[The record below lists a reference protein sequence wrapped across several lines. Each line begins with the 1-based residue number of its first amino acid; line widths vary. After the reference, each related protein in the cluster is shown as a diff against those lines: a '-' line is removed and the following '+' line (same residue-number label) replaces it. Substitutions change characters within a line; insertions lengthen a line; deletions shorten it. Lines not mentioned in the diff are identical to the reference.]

1 MAQVSQLRQKWS
13 SLWLRRLAASAKQAR
28 GYEEQ
33 DDAVVATLAA
43 VLAQEESNLGLAQ
56 PQGIGQRPKQL
67 AVDLSTGQPQAGGE
81 LRRPSDSSDDSSA
94 SSWDTGSRITRL
106 AHVGVIFKY

>member
-1 MAQVSQLRQKWS
+1 MSQLRQKWS
-13 SLWLRRLAASAKQAR
+13 SLWLRRLAGSANKQAR
-28 GYEEQ
+28 SYEEQ

-43 VLAQEESNLGLAQ
+43 VLAQEEANLGLAQ

-67 AVDLSTGQPQAGGE
+67 AVDLSTGQPQSSGAE

-94 SSWDTGSRITRL
+94 GSSWDMGSRTTRL
-106 AHVGVIFKY
+106 RHD